1 VSNLSVYFAIYKTAF
16 RSRAEYR
23 VDTAV
28 GIVTAIAMQLAAFA
42 FFWVVFSRA
51 PALGGWQPAEVL
63 LLFGLTAMVLG
74 LSEATINGIWWLPF
88 YVADGQLDRLLVY
101 PVNSL
106 TFVLLSRPELHAVGN
121 FATGVVTVAIAWSL
135 VAPPPL
141 ALLLIPYWVVTGA
154 IVYTSVLVVAG
165 ALILKASGPFANH
178 LFAVH
183 QLFNA
188 SRYPASIYPRW
199 LKALVLFVLPFGA
212 PIFLPAEWLR
222 GQGSLL
228 LALLAPA
235 LAALFTLAAA
245 TLSWNTAVKGYQSTG
260 S

>member
-1 VSNLSVYFAIYKTAF
+1 MARLSVYLSIYKTALK
-16 RSRAEYR
+16 SRAEYR
-23 VDTAV
+23 IDTAV
-28 GIVTAIAMQLAAFA
+28 GIITATAMQLASFA

-121 FATGVVTVAIAWSL
+121 FATGVVTVAIAWPM

-141 ALLLIPYWVVTGA
+141 ALLLIPYWVVAGA
-154 IVYTSVLVVAG
+154 IVYTSVLIVCG
-165 ALILKASGPFANH
+165 ALVLKSSGPFATH

-183 QLFNA
+183 QLFNT
-188 SRYPASIYPRW
+188 SRYPANIYPSW

-212 PIFLPAEWLR
+212 PIFVPADWLR

-228 LALLAPA
+228 LALIAPA

-245 TLSWNTAVKGYQSTG
+245 TLSWNAAVKGYQSTG